1 MSLEHAA
8 GEDQA
13 TLLSIVVLVYNTAQ
27 YLPACFDSLLQQDYR
42 NIEIIAIDDASTDDS
57 LAICRDYE
65 RRHAN
70 FRCISKHNEGGA
82 VSGNLGVSLARGR
95 YVALVDSDDMVTTD
109 GYRLLMA
116 QALQADA
123 DIVIGR
129 AARLQ
134 GDSISSV
141 AFLYEPYVWSRRRSF
156 DSVAGFPDVIH
167 DCFYWNKVFRTGFL
181 RDNGLGMV
189 PGLLYA
195 DRPFVHRAYWYSRRT
210 VIIPELVY
218 YWRRRPEGAAASIS
232 QNFRQADNF
241 VDRIHS
247 MKLEWHD
254 FDDIPEAADYRRAIA
269 VANLQ
274 RALHAAPG
282 IVASPALRQAFLT
295 SMQELLALYGEL
307 DCRALGARR
316 CLYLELIKRGETGGL
331 CFLLGITSERGWIAE
346 IDGACYWK
354 QPFLDNP
361 EIALPRACMRLEFP
375 NIGFFRL
382 RDICLD
388 EDNLSLTLELHDRI
402 MASCEVWFELHA
414 INGEGSWEL
423 QPEGS
428 AGEHRWH
435 YRLDMR
441 GPDWR
446 PGGLYG
452 LVLHYRTTDGIHGR
466 YRIGPAMV
474 PPGWPASLPLRSSV
488 GNLMFSPEAGGM
500 GLAVN

>member
-1 MSLEHAA
+1 MILERPAC
-8 GEDQA
+8 EDTA

-57 LAICRDYE
+57 LAICRDYAQ
-65 RRHAN
+65 RYPN
-70 FRCISKHNEGGA
+70 FFCVSKHNEGGA

-95 YVALVDSDDMVTTD
+95 YVALVDSDDKVTRA
-109 GYRLLMA
+109 GYRLLME
-116 QALQADA
+116 QALQAEA

-134 GDSISSV
+134 NDKVSSV

-156 DSVAGFPDVIH
+156 DSVAEFPDVIH
-167 DCFYWNKVFRTGFL
+167 DCFYWNKVFRTEFL
-181 RDNGLGMV
+181 RGNGLGMV

-210 VIIPELVY
+210 VIVPELVY
-218 YWRRRPEGAAASIS
+218 YWRQRPEGAASSIS
-232 QNFRQADNF
+232 QNIRQADNF
-241 VDRIHS
+241 IDRIRS
-247 MKLEWHD
+247 MMLEWHD
-254 FDDIPEAADYRRAIA
+254 FDAIPEAADYRRAIA

-282 IVASPALRQAFLT
+282 IVGSPAFRRAFIAA
-295 SMQELLALYGEL
+295 MQQLIALYGDL
-307 DCRALGARR
+307 DWRALGARR
-316 CLYLELIKRGETGGL
+316 CLYLELIKRGELEGL
-331 CFLLGITSERGWIAE
+331 CFLLGVTSERGWIAE

-361 EIALPRACMRLEFP
+361 EVALPRASMRLEFP
-375 NIGFFRL
+375 NIGFFRVE
-382 RDICLD
+382 DISLD
-388 EDNLSLTLELHDRI
+388 EDCLGLTLELHDRI
-402 MASCEVWFELHA
+402 MAGCEVRFELHSLD
-414 INGEGSWEL
+414 GEGSWEF
-423 QPEGS
+423 QPGGRT
-428 AGEHRWH
+428 GEHRWR

-441 GPDWR
+441 VPEWR
-446 PGGLYG
+446 SGGLYG
-452 LVLHYRTTDGIHGR
+452 LVLHYRAADGIHGR

-474 PPGWPASLPLRSSV
+474 PPGLPASLPLRSSL
-488 GNLMFSPEAGGM
+488 GSLAFSPEAGGL